1 MKPTFLGFQTAAR
14 AMAASQASLE
24 VTGNNIANANTVG
37 YTRQRVDLNSISASG
52 YTQKFAVPGASTGL
66 GVEVGGISQIRDPFL
81 DLRYRSENAESG
93 KLDTIL
99 TGLSS
104 LENIFDE
111 TENPGLQSELSNFTN
126 QLQTL
131 SQSPTSKDLQMIV
144 RTAAQKLTQVM
155 NIYSQQTDQ
164 VRDQQIYGLSNIV
177 VNNDF
182 NAIVK
187 NIASM
192 NKQIRED
199 QTYGDPSNELTDQR
213 NVLIDSLSRIAN
225 IKVSVTPDR
234 ISEDLAVDRVS
245 ISLYDPD
252 TSTSIVLLDNDRYNT
267 LSADSSNEDI
277 RITISRSISD
287 QNHPSNDIT
296 DHFTGGEIKG
306 YLDIINGKGTYAD
319 SSKKENAFR
328 GTLYYK
334 STMDNFAAN
343 FASALNTINGAE
355 DTTTNPVTT
364 VPKPLFS
371 SSDGLAAT
379 PITAGNIRISSA
391 WLDNPSYIT
400 TTKSSQSSGGSD
412 NVLKMIQAMSEK
424 HAFTKAPK
432 DPADPAVT
440 VFEGT
445 YNQYMTGL
453 VSELAL
459 DKNLNQNFANTSN
472 SVLNGIFDSRESIS
486 GVSMDEEGIN
496 LMAYQKSYNAAA
508 RFLTT
513 LDEAV
518 DTLINRMGIVGR

>member
-14 AMAASQASLE
+14 AMAASQAGLE

-37 YTRQRVDLNSISASG
+37 YTRQRVDLNSISRSG
-52 YTQKFAVPGASTGL
+52 YTQKYSVAGASTGL

-99 TGLSS
+99 SGLSA

-111 TENPGLQSELSNFTN
+111 TENPGLQSELSNFIN

-131 SQSPTSKDLQMIV
+131 SQSPASKDLQMIV

-213 NVLIDSLSRIAN
+213 NVLIDNLSRIAN
-225 IKVSVTPDR
+225 IKVSITPDR
-234 ISEDLAVDRVS
+234 ISEDLTVDRVS

-267 LSADSSNEDI
+267 LSVDSSKEDV

-287 QNHPSNDIT
+287 PNHPSNDVT
-296 DHFTGGEIKG
+296 EHFGSGVIKG
-306 YLDIINGKGTYAD
+306 YLDVINGKGSYAD
-319 SSKKENAFR
+319 LSRNENTFR

-334 STMDNFAAN
+334 STMDTFASNFAT
-343 FASALNTINGAE
+343 ALNKINAIE
-355 DTTTNPVTT
+355 DTVNPLNT
-364 VPKPLFS
+364 VQKPLFS
-371 SSDGLAAT
+371 ASDGLATT
-379 PITAGNIRISSA
+379 PITAGNIRLSSA
-391 WLDNPSYIT
+391 WLDDPSYIT
-400 TTKSSQSSGGSD
+400 TTKSSQSSGSSD

-432 DPADPAVT
+432 NPMNPPVT
-440 VFEGT
+440 VFEGS

-453 VSELAL
+453 LSELAL
-459 DKNLNQNFANTSN
+459 DKNLNQTFANTST
-472 SVLNGIFDSRESIS
+472 SVLNGIFNSRESIS

>member
-52 YTQKFAVPGASTGL
+52 YTQKFAVAGASTGL

-99 TGLSS
+99 SGLSS
-104 LENIFDE
+104 LENILDE
-111 TENPGLQSELSNFTN
+111 TENPGLQSELSNFIN

-131 SQSPTSKDLQMIV
+131 SQSPGSKDLQMIV

-155 NIYSQQTDQ
+155 NVYSQQTDQ
-164 VRDQQIYGLSNIV
+164 VRDQQVYGLTNIV

-213 NVLIDSLSRIAN
+213 NVLIDNLSRIAN

-234 ISEDLAVDRVS
+234 ISEDLTVDRVS

-267 LSADSSNEDI
+267 LSVDSSNEDV

-287 QNHPSNDIT
+287 PNHPSNDIT
-296 DHFTGGEIKG
+296 EHFGSGVIKG
-306 YLDIINGKGTYAD
+306 YLDVINGKGSYAD
-319 SSKKENAFR
+319 LSKNENAFR

-334 STMDNFAAN
+334 STMDTFASNFAT
-343 FASALNTINGAE
+343 ALNTINTIE
-355 DTTTNPVTT
+355 DTVNPSATI
-364 VPKPLFS
+364 PKPLFS

-379 PITAGNIRISSA
+379 PITAGNIRIASA
-391 WLDNPSYIT
+391 WLNDPSYIT

-424 HAFTKAPK
+424 HVFTKAPK
-432 DPADPAVT
+432 DPANPQVT
-440 VFEGT
+440 VFEGS

-459 DKNLNQNFANTSN
+459 DKNLNQNFANTST
-472 SVLNGIFDSRESIS
+472 SVLNGLFNSRESIS

>member
-52 YTQKFAVPGASTGL
+52 FTQKYAVAGASTGL

-199 QTYGDPSNELTDQR
+199 QTYGDPSNELKDQR
-213 NVLIDSLSRIAN
+213 NVLMDNLSRIAN

-234 ISEDLAVDRVS
+234 ISEDLTVDRVS

-252 TSTSIVLLDNDRYNT
+252 TSTSILLLENDRYNT
-267 LSADSSNEDI
+267 LSVDSSKEDV
-277 RITISRSISD
+277 RITISRSIAD
-287 QNHPSNDIT
+287 QQHPSNDVT
-296 DHFTGGEIKG
+296 EHFSGGVIKG
-306 YLDIINGKGTYAD
+306 YLDVINGKGNYAD
-319 SSKKENAFR
+319 LTKNENAFR

-334 STMDNFAAN
+334 STMDTFAAN
-343 FASALNTINGAE
+343 FASALNTINATE
-355 DTTTNPVTT
+355 DTTTNPTTT

-371 SSDGLAAT
+371 SSDGAAT
-379 PITAGNIRISSA
+379 PITAGNIRIASA

-400 TTKSSQSSGGSD
+400 TTKDTPPRGGSD

-432 DPADPAVT
+432 NPADPPVP
-440 VFEGT
+440 VFEGS

-459 DKNLNQNFANTSN
+459 DKNLNQNFANTSH